1 MHDPHHACPDQSSGC
16 LTLTAPMAQAAS
28 IVAALTQV
36 EAQGYEILEVDTY
49 GTRMEIDA
57 FKSDGTRVEL
67 IVETA
72 TGEIVSER
80 LDD

>member
-1 MHDPHHACPDQSSGC
+1 MTRTTLALTSFLVA

-36 EAQGYEILEVDTY
+36 EAQGYEILEVDSY
-49 GTRMEIDA
+49 GTRIEIDA
-57 FKSDGTRVEL
+57 IKSDGTRVEL